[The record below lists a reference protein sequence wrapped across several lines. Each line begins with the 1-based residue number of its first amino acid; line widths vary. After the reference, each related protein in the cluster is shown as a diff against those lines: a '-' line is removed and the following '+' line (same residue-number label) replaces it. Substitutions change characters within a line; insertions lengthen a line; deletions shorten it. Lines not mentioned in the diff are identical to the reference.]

1 MIPTVGRSCLA
12 AAAVA
17 LLMVGT
23 ACNDLQGPTPKPEAL
38 DLPSPQQTREVSGAG
53 TILVGSDMETTFLFD
68 VKGDP
73 TGTFAASDV
82 MGNMLTT
89 NPSTD
94 PATSFKALRF
104 SSSFCSDP
112 SHGAEFD
119 ATGRLVEGGVVVD
132 PSVPYTVKACDNGP
146 GALGMDTWS
155 IDIPSRGNFHRDG
168 RVTGDI
174 VKH

>member
-1 MIPTVGRSCLA
+1 MVPTVGRSSLA

-17 LLMVGT
+17 LLMVSTG
-23 ACNDLQGPTPKPEAL
+23 CNDLQGPTPKPEAL
-38 DLPSPQQTREVSGAG
+38 DLPSQQREVSGAG

-73 TGTFAASDV
+73 TGFFTASDV

-89 NPSTD
+89 NPSAD
-94 PATSFKALRF
+94 PATSFSALRF
-104 SSSFCSDP
+104 TSSFCSDP

-146 GALGMDTWS
+146 GALGLDTWS
-155 IDIPSRGNFHRDG
+155 IDIPSRGFHRDG